1 MAGLDLPVEGDIIVD
16 GRSTREWD
24 RSRMRRDAVSVIYQN
39 YNLFPLLTVQEN
51 IQYPLSLKKLPK
63 KEALALAREVRARVE
78 LPDHYDKRLPKHLS
92 GGEQQRVAI
101 ARSLAQGCKIILAD
115 EPTGNLD
122 SANTENIVK
131 ILKNLAHDDGC
142 TMIIVTHDNDVAQ
155 QADVVI
161 QMKDGGMCLQ

>member
-1 MAGLDLPVEGDIIVD
+1 M
-16 GRSTREWD
+16 
-24 RSRMRRDAVSVIYQN
+24 
-39 YNLFPLLTVQEN
+39 
-51 IQYPLSLKKLPK
+51 
-63 KEALALAREVRARVE
+63 
-78 LPDHYDKRLPKHLS
+78 
-92 GGEQQRVAI
+92 AI